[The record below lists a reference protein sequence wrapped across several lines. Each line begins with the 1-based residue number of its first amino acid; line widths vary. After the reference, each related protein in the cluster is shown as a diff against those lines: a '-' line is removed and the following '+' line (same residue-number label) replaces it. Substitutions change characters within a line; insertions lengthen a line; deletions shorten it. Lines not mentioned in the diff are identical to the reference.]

1 MLSGRAVPVPAA
13 VRAVHRRRGRVA
25 RGREYVL
32 EQLAEVAAADHIRR
46 DDVAPAVVLQVDV
59 MKYVLYFNL
68 NLIPL
73 VQTNSLNASKYV
85 HLCQ

>member
-68 NLIPL
+68 NPIPL